1 MIIKRIDEEIENRS
15 LLKHP
20 FYQMWS
26 EGKLSIPALQG
37 YAKEYFH
44 LVKAVPMMVERLS
57 ILNDDENILDIL
69 QDEKE
74 HIQPWVKFAGALGV
88 NREELEGYCVS
99 AKTRESINKMLNL
112 MGTFENGIAALYSY
126 EAAIPKISRAKI
138 DGLAKFYDIVDDD
151 ATEYFRIHETVDL
164 KHSAVWRNK
173 LESLPA
179 DRQEDAYNGAVS
191 SLIAQNTLLDA
202 ICEEYVKP
210 M

>member
-44 LVKAVPMMVERLS
+44 LVKAVPLMVDRLS
-57 ILNDDENILDIL
+57 VLNDDENILEIL

-74 HIQPWVKFAGALGV
+74 HIQPWLKFAGALGV

-126 EAAIPKISRAKI
+126 EAAIPKISRTKI
-138 DGLAKFYDIVDDD
+138 DGLAKFYGIVDDD

-173 LESLPA
+173 LASLPA

>member
-44 LVKAVPMMVERLS
+44 LVKAVPLMVDRLS
-57 ILNDDENILDIL
+57 VLNDDENILEIL

-74 HIQPWVKFAGALGV
+74 HIQPWLKFAGALGV

-126 EAAIPKISRAKI
+126 EAAIPKISRTKI
-138 DGLAKFYDIVDDD
+138 DGLAKFYGIVDDD

-173 LESLPA
+173 LATLPA